1 MVYGTNVEVVLVF
14 QEQGVDAVPMSTH
27 GAKYTSGETERLEK
41 AFIQSLDDIS
51 DYKEICFH
59 PGVEVDEVLRASLV
73 ILKQVARFKTT
84 ALVTTKWFVYKNR
97 FGVSNVSLSLK
108 GRQALFDRYVVLAE
122 RSGRATPLDI
132 AEVRAKLLT

>member
-1 MVYGTNVEVVLVF
+1 MVYGTNVEVVLVL

-27 GAKYTSGETERLEK
+27 GAKYYDLEEE
-41 AFIQSLDDIS
+41 FLRSLYDIS
-51 DYKEICFH
+51 DYKEFCFP

-73 ILKQVARFKTT
+73 ILKHIARFKTT
-84 ALVTTKWFVYKNR
+84 ALVTTKWVVYKNR

-108 GRQALFDRYVVLAE
+108 ARQALFDRYVVLAE